1 MDIVSFLLGQ
11 KAGAAA
17 GGSDLSE
24 VNARLDAIN
33 GEMIGAN
40 TVTFVVDGKVYATVK
55 VAPGDTAKAPAN
67 PTKASTAAEEFMFQ
81 GWSREDDGTVDSD
94 ALQNVTEDR
103 IVYAVFAASP
113 RYYTV
118 TFYDDDGTK
127 LKSESVVYGGSSTY
141 TPEKKGALFQ
151 NWNPAPVNV
160 SSDLDCYAVW
170 EYVAFTNDD
179 WATIKAVAQTHSAAD
194 HYAKGDTRELT
205 LTYSDGST
213 ETALLEVAEF
223 NPGVELV
230 DDDGNVAG
238 TAGMTIRLKTALATP
253 QPFLAE
259 SWSKGDEVSY
269 LASRVFHYLHYTV
282 IPAMPAELR
291 AVLSAARQEYDY
303 STGTAYT
310 TKTRTGDAKL
320 WILTKDQANS
330 MGRANLHKT
339 VYGSETPVCWHLR
352 TIVNAYGFPCGVIAG
367 ENVEA
372 FVNDM
377 LLDEEGAKTPDH
389 IIFEFYL

>member
-33 GEMIGAN
+33 GEIVSGK
-40 TVTFVVDGKVYATVK
+40 TVTFMVEGKVYAVVE

-67 PTKASTAAEEFMFQ
+67 PTKASTVAEEFMFQ

-94 ALQNVTEDR
+94 ALANITEDR
-103 IVYAVFAASP
+103 TVYAVFAASP

-160 SSDLDCYAVW
+160 ASDLACYAVW

-179 WATIKAVAQTHSAAD
+179 WATIAEVAQTHNAEAVYSV
-194 HYAKGDTRELT
+194 GDERELT
-205 LTYSDGST
+205 LTYDNGKT
-213 ETALLEVAEF
+213 ETVLLEVGEF

-230 DDDGNVAG
+230 DSDGNVIG
-238 TAGMTIRLKTALATP
+238 TAGMTIRLKTALATALSYMGGDWAFNTGATLCYP
-253 QPFLAE
+253 E
-259 SWSKGDEVSY
+259 SAVCAY
-269 LASRVFHYLHYTV
+269 LRDTIL
-282 IPAMPAELR
+282 PALPEDLR
-291 AVLSAARQEYDY
+291 AVLSAARREHDY
-303 STGTAYT
+303 YAGLSGVKTSTA
-310 TKTRTGDAKL
+310 DLHL
-320 WILTKDQANS
+320 WLLTKAEVSS
-330 MGRANLHKT
+330 MSTADRTKS
-339 VYGSETPVCWHLR
+339 VYGTSTPVAWDLASISKSVFSVEYVTKNGAITSYNGKDDMNPSAHN
-352 TIVNAYGFPCGVIAG
+352 IV
-367 ENVEA
+367 
-372 FVNDM
+372 
-377 LLDEEGAKTPDH
+377 
-389 IIFEFYL
+389 FEFYL